1 VSGTLPHRVN
11 MSAPASNKNRGHSIK
26 RRMPGFTLIEILVVL
41 VIVGIIVAAALLSL
55 GTLGDDRNLQTQAR
69 RLTTLLQ
76 MATDDATIQGR
87 DFGIEVMTAG
97 YRFVEHDP
105 LLNQWFEV
113 TDDDLM
119 RERKLEEGTEFE
131 LVIEEH
137 RVLLED
143 ESQETQREEEDIDE
157 RDLTDDYLPHILILS
172 SGDTS
177 PFELRIVRSS
187 DRAEVLVRMSAAG
200 ELKIVNDDDDPL

>member
-1 VSGTLPHRVN
+1 
-11 MSAPASNKNRGHSIK
+11 MSAPANCNYKQRFLK
-26 RRMPGFTLIEILVVL
+26 RRLAGFTLIEILVVL

-69 RLTTLLQ
+69 RLSTLLQ

-87 DFGIEVMTAG
+87 DFGIEVMTTS

-113 TDDDLM
+113 TDDEMM

-143 ESQETQREEEDIDE
+143 EARETESENEEVEGN

-172 SGDTS
+172 SGDAS

-200 ELKIVNDDDDPL
+200 ELKIVDEDDEPI

>member
-1 VSGTLPHRVN
+1 
-11 MSAPASNKNRGHSIK
+11 MSAPAPNKNRQHSIK

>member
-1 VSGTLPHRVN
+1 
-11 MSAPASNKNRGHSIK
+11 MFAPATNNNRQHSIK
-26 RRMPGFTLIEILVVL
+26 RRMSGFTLIEILVVL

-55 GTLGDDRNLQTQAR
+55 GTLGDNRNLQNEAR
-69 RLTTLLQ
+69 RLATLLQ

-105 LLNQWFEV
+105 WLNQWLEV

-143 ESQETQREEEDIDE
+143 DAQETEREAEEIHA

-172 SGDTS
+172 SGDAS

-187 DRAEVLVRMSAAG
+187 DRAEVLIRMSAAG
-200 ELKIVNDDDDPL
+200 ELEIVNDDDDPI

>member
-1 VSGTLPHRVN
+1 
-11 MSAPASNKNRGHSIK
+11 
-26 RRMPGFTLIEILVVL
+26 MPGFTLIEILVVL

-97 YRFVEHDP
+97 YRFVEHEP

-157 RDLTDDYLPHILILS
+157 RDLTDDYLPHILILA

>member
-1 VSGTLPHRVN
+1 
-11 MSAPASNKNRGHSIK
+11 
-26 RRMPGFTLIEILVVL
+26 MPGFTLIEILVVL

-97 YRFVEHDP
+97 YRFVEHEP

-143 ESQETQREEEDIDE
+143 ESQESQREEEDIDE

>member
-1 VSGTLPHRVN
+1 
-11 MSAPASNKNRGHSIK
+11 MSALALHANRQRLPK
-26 RRMPGFTLIEILVVL
+26 RRTLGFTLIEILVVL

-55 GTLGDDRNLQTQAR
+55 GTLGDARNLQTEAR

-87 DFGIEVMTAG
+87 DFGIEVLTAG

-105 LLNQWFEV
+105 LLNQWFQV
-113 TDDDLM
+113 IDDDLM

-131 LVIEEH
+131 LTIEEH
-137 RVLLED
+137 RVLLDD
-143 ESQETQREEEDIDE
+143 EARETEREEDDD

-172 SGDTS
+172 SGDAS
-177 PFELRIVRSS
+177 PFDLRIIRTR
-187 DRAEVLVRMSAAG
+187 DRAEVLVTMSAAG
-200 ELKIVNDDDDPL
+200 ELKIVSDEDEQI

>member
-1 VSGTLPHRVN
+1 
-11 MSAPASNKNRGHSIK
+11 MSAPAPNKNRQHSIK

-41 VIVGIIVAAALLSL
+41 VIVGIIVAAALFSL

>member
-1 VSGTLPHRVN
+1 
-11 MSAPASNKNRGHSIK
+11 
-26 RRMPGFTLIEILVVL
+26 
-41 VIVGIIVAAALLSL
+41 
-55 GTLGDDRNLQTQAR
+55 
-69 RLTTLLQ
+69 
-76 MATDDATIQGR
+76 
-87 DFGIEVMTAG
+87 MTAG

>member
-1 VSGTLPHRVN
+1 MP
-11 MSAPASNKNRGHSIK
+11 APALHKNRQRFLK
-26 RRMPGFTLIEILVVL
+26 RRLPGFTLIEILVVL

-55 GTLGDDRNLQTQAR
+55 GTLGDDRNLQTEAR
-69 RLTTLLQ
+69 RLSTLLQ

-113 TDDDLM
+113 IDDELM

-143 ESQETQREEEDIDE
+143 EAQDTEKEEDDDD

-172 SGDTS
+172 SGDAS
-177 PFELRIVRSS
+177 PFELHIVRSR
-187 DRAEVLVRMSAAG
+187 DRAEVLVTMSAAG
-200 ELKIVNDDDDPL
+200 ELKIVDDDDEQL

>member
-1 VSGTLPHRVN
+1 
-11 MSAPASNKNRGHSIK
+11 MSAPAPNKNRQHSIK

-143 ESQETQREEEDIDE
+143 ESQESQREEEDIDE

>member
-1 VSGTLPHRVN
+1 
-11 MSAPASNKNRGHSIK
+11 MSAPAPNKNRQHSIK

-119 RERKLEEGTEFE
+119 RKRKLEEGTEFE

-157 RDLTDDYLPHILILS
+157 RDLTDNYLPHILILS

>member
-1 VSGTLPHRVN
+1 

>member
-1 VSGTLPHRVN
+1 
-11 MSAPASNKNRGHSIK
+11 MSALAIHAYRQRLPK
-26 RRMPGFTLIEILVVL
+26 RRALGFTLIEILVVL

-55 GTLGDDRNLQTQAR
+55 GTLGDDRNLQTEAR

-87 DFGIEVMTAG
+87 DFGIEVMSAG

-119 RERKLEEGTEFE
+119 RERKLEDGTEFE
-131 LVIEEH
+131 LTIEEH
-137 RVLLED
+137 RVLLDD
-143 ESQETQREEEDIDE
+143 EARETEREEDDD

-172 SGDTS
+172 SGDAS
-177 PFELRIVRSS
+177 PFDLRIVRTR
-187 DRAEVLVRMSAAG
+187 DRAEVLVTMSAAG
-200 ELKIVNDDDDPL
+200 ELKIVSDEDEQI